1 MAGYTAADLS
11 APASSGTAAIPLTR
25 NTMAAD
31 STIVYQGEE
40 GAYSHLAC
48 RHAYPD
54 MQPHACLTFS
64 EALQRVENG
73 DAALGM
79 IPLENSTAGRVEE
92 IYRQMPRTPLYIVAE
107 HFEPVNHC
115 LLGVEGSSLES
126 IKVVSSHPQ
135 ALAQCDGSINQ
146 LHLRTEAALDTAGA
160 AQEVAARGDPSR
172 AAIASRLAAE
182 LYGLQVLRENFQD
195 ISANTTRFIVLSRK
209 ERTPVLEPTGHYI
222 TSLMFQVRNIPAAL
236 YKALGGFATNSVNL
250 VKLESYMP
258 PGSFGASEFYV
269 DIEGHRDARPMQL
282 ALEEL
287 GFFAEWVRLLGTYP
301 AHPARSASQSP

>member
-1 MAGYTAADLS
+1 
-11 APASSGTAAIPLTR
+11 
-25 NTMAAD
+25 MAAD

-48 RHAYPD
+48 RHAYPELR
-54 MQPHACLTFS
+54 PFACLTFS

-92 IYRQMPRTPLYIVAE
+92 IYRQMPRTPLHIVAE

-115 LLGVEGSSLES
+115 LLGLQGSSLES
-126 IKVVSSHPQ
+126 IEVVGSHPQ
-135 ALAQCDGSINQ
+135 ALAQCDANINRLQ
-146 LHLRTEAALDTAGA
+146 LRAEAALDTAGA
-160 AQEVAARGDPSR
+160 AQEVAQRGDPAR

-182 LYGLQVLRENFQD
+182 LYGLEILQENFQD
-195 ISANTTRFIVLSRK
+195 LSANTTRFIVLSRN
-209 ERTPVLEPTGHYI
+209 EAVPPLEAAGRYI

-236 YKALGGFATNSVNL
+236 YKALGGFATNGVNL

-269 DIEGHRDARPMQL
+269 DIEGHRDDRPMRL

-301 AHPARSASQSP
+301 AHPARFRQSS